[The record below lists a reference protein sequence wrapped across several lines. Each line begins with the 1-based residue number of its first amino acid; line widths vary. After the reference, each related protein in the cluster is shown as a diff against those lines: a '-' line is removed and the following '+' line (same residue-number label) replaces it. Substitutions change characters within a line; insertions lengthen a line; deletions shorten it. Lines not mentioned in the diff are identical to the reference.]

1 MWSWSDVCNVTG
13 SLTNWIELVH
23 SYLQDRLDSARLDS
37 KEMSALVETVF
48 IEEASHATS
57 WREKKPK

>member
-1 MWSWSDVCNVTG
+1 MVFVTLQVEFG
-13 SLTNWIELVH
+13 ELDRACP
-23 SYLQDRLDSARLDS
+23 SIFADRLDFARLDS
-37 KEMSALVETVF
+37 KAMGVLVETVF

>member
-1 MWSWSDVCNVTG
+1 
-13 SLTNWIELVH
+13 LANWIALV
-23 SYLQDRLDSARLDS
+23 YLYLRDRLDFAYLDS
-37 KEMSALVETVF
+37 KGMGVLFETVF

>member
-1 MWSWSDVCNVTG
+1 
-13 SLTNWIELVH
+13 LANWIALVH
-23 SYLQDRLDSARLDS
+23 LYLWDRLDFARLDS
-37 KEMSALVETVF
+37 KGMTALVETVF